1 LTETDAP
8 YLAPEPFRGKRCD
21 SSMIRYVAQ
30 RIAEI
35 RGITAEEVLAA
46 GRRNAEV
53 LFDIIAE
60 G

>member
-1 LTETDAP
+1 
-8 YLAPEPFRGKRCD
+8 
-21 SSMIRYVAQ
+21 MIRYVAQ

-35 RGITAEEVLAA
+35 RGITADEVLAA